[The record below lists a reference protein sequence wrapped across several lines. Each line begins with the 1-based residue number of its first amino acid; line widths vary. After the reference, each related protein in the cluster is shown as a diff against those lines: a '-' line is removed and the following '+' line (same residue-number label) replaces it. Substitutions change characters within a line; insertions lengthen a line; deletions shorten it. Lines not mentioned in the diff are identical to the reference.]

1 MREDLATKY
10 LEEYPDVFADIGNVN
25 LYDGKT
31 VITPEELEKLPSR
44 LIYRNPEG
52 ELKTLEADI
61 RMRFLKAD
69 VEIAL
74 FCVENQSG
82 ICNTMP
88 VRDIGYIYSGY
99 DEQIRQIK
107 DGNKKRGV
115 NYYTKEIGDEQKL
128 VPIIPLI
135 LYFGEK
141 EWTGPLSLMDML
153 DIRDEDRE
161 LVVPLIQDYHIRLV
175 CLGSQDETIR
185 KKYRSDFRHVAD
197 YLAYRNDKEKMKV
210 FINDSTRKLSHP
222 EEFLDVIGAVSSDA
236 RYKMIK
242 NKIKE
247 YMKEGEEINM
257 CVIAEE
263 LENRGIAKGVECG
276 DRMRLIRQILIKQE
290 KGLASKEIAD
300 MLEEN
305 ESMIDQILLAIA
317 EAGTSDIEEIYHC
330 LNG

>member
-1 MREDLATKY
+1 M
-10 LEEYPDVFADIGNVN
+10 
-25 LYDGKT
+25 
-31 VITPEELEKLPSR
+31 
-44 LIYRNPEG
+44 
-52 ELKTLEADI
+52 
-61 RMRFLKAD
+61 
-69 VEIAL
+69 
-74 FCVENQSG
+74 
-82 ICNTMP
+82 
-88 VRDIGYIYSGY
+88 
-99 DEQIRQIK
+99 
-107 DGNKKRGV
+107 
-115 NYYTKEIGDEQKL
+115 
-128 VPIIPLI
+128 PIIPLI
-135 LYFGEK
+135 F
-141 EWTGPLSLMDML
+141 
-153 DIRDEDRE
+153 
-161 LVVPLIQDYHIRLV
+161 
-175 CLGSQDETIR
+175 
-185 KKYRSDFRHVAD
+185 
-197 YLAYRNDKEKMKV
+197 
-210 FINDSTRKLSHP
+210 NDSTRKLSHP